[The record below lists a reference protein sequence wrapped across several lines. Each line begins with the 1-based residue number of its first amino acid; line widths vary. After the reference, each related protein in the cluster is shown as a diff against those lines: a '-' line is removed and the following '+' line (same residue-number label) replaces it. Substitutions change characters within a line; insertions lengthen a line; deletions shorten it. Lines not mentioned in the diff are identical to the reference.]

1 MNSNSSL
8 LRKPGNRPRVGTLI
22 RNLRRRQDQTLQ
34 ELGDQAGLSVG
45 FLSQVE
51 REIATPSL
59 SALAQIAQAL
69 GVDIEYF
76 VASPSSDSTCTRSG
90 ERETYWVDSAAMT
103 YERVSADFPGSTL
116 SAFLITLPPGFTSEV
131 TSHDGEEVVLQ
142 MEGRSRFDIEGEIFD
157 LKVGDS
163 LHFRSSRNHSWS
175 NPTGTASKISW
186 TGTAHILRRKFK
198 PFLAKV

>member
-1 MNSNSSL
+1 M
-8 LRKPGNRPRVGTLI
+8 RKPGERPRVGSLI
-22 RNLRRRQDQTLQ
+22 RNLRRRQDKTLQ
-34 ELGDQAGLSVG
+34 DLGRVAGLSVG

-69 GVDIEYF
+69 EVDIEYF
-76 VASPSSDSTCTRSG
+76 VASPSSESTCTRTG
-90 ERETYWVDSAAMT
+90 ERETYWIDQSSMT

-116 SAFLITLPPGFTSEV
+116 SAFIITLPPGFTSEV

-142 MEGRSRFDIEGEIFD
+142 LEGRSRFDIEGEIYD

-163 LHFRSSRNHSWS
+163 LHFRSSRNHAWS
-175 NPTGTASKISW
+175 NPTDMPSKISW

-198 PFLAKV
+198 PSLAKA